1 VPEYQQPGVL
11 GHLVPGQHRQAAEQA
26 AHEQVKQPKG
36 SLGDDPSRAAHPVQ
50 IQYSSPTRSRQCS
63 GDRPAI
69 LRKCVHELG
78 RGLLWGLPLAAAA
91 PLLALLGN
99 IALMRLSASSRWR
112 LYPYNWQYVAGLL
125 VPVVGVYGTV
135 LLPALT
141 DEAHQGAGVY
151 CNGLY
156 GWLTV
161 VFVADIVL
169 CVLAAGLGVW
179 YTVRMF
185 RS

>member
-1 VPEYQQPGVL
+1 MRGFGVAQ
-11 GHLVPGQHRQAAEQA
+11 GGAGQDAAGQVTTQL
-26 AHEQVKQPKG
+26 AHHQTP
-36 SLGDDPSRAAHPVQ
+36 
-50 IQYSSPTRSRQCS
+50 RSRQCS

-69 LRKCVHELG
+69 LRKCAHELG

-99 IALMRLSASSRWR
+99 IALMSLSANSRWR

-125 VPVVGVYGTV
+125 VPVVGVYGAV
-135 LLPALT
+135 FLHALT
-141 DEAHQGAGVY
+141 DEAHQAEGAE

-156 GWLTV
+156 GWLTAA
-161 VFVADIVL
+161 FAADIVL
-169 CVLAAGLGVW
+169 CILAAGLGVW

>member
-1 VPEYQQPGVL
+1 MGCGEPGRIRST
-11 GHLVPGQHRQAAEQA
+11 GYYSARSSSDSTIAA
-26 AHEQVKQPKG
+26 VF
-36 SLGDDPSRAAHPVQ
+36 RR
-50 IQYSSPTRSRQCS
+50 RS
-63 GDRPAI
+63 AI
-69 LRKCVHELG
+69 LRKCAQELG
-78 RGLLWGLPLAAAA
+78 RGLLWGLPLAVAA

-99 IALMRLSASSRWR
+99 IALMRLPANSQWR
-112 LYPYNWQYVAGLL
+112 LYPYNWQYVTGLL
-125 VPVVGVYGTV
+125 FAVVGVYGTV
-135 LLPALT
+135 FLHALT
-141 DEAHQGAGVY
+141 GEAREAEGAE

-156 GWLTV
+156 GWLTG